1 MQSTIKTDK
10 FFLQERKAISE
21 LTSIQKRKTIQLQK
35 CSDTFLLH
43 EKMQAILDDENKENC
58 LIYAPCQVGKTNA
71 SITMMTECVKK
82 GYMIVYSTDNRSDQM
97 DQADFRISN
106 DIKVKLNHMNVSVI
120 CMSNVTENRFKN
132 MLEKNVLQN
141 IPTVILI
148 MDNDSQIQ
156 KLRERFVL
164 LESDDVII
172 PPVVLFHDEGD
183 IITKDEDVHH
193 IKDDQATSH
202 KAWLQFTK
210 FFSSKHVPLKR
221 IFVTATPENV
231 VYKYRIRDVI
241 DLEIPSNYQGFE
253 SIDYQELKN
262 ENIPAIFRT
271 EIAKKRH
278 DEENGIILYNIERV
292 REGRGKKKEVGQ
304 DVALANVIEH
314 CSDVVCSVYN
324 GNGITVHLP
333 LQYRGPFETQI
344 KQYNNTKTKKSHLV
358 KYTVIE
364 TDEHID
370 HLFQLKNVS
379 IGWFYQFCKNIGV
392 DIVVTIGCDL
402 MNRGISFCSIKKEA
416 NALAATT
423 IIYRPNSQR
432 HGVGIVQTVGR
443 ICGTCRPDLKR
454 TLYAPKPII
463 EKYKAMCENQ
473 KDFIPALQKELEE
486 KPQMDSEKFFQE
498 FRLKRV
504 LKGLMDRPNLKLKP
518 QFRKEESVEQH
529 GFIDG
534 VNLDKLR
541 KLCNAQLVVS
551 KMIRYLMD
559 QNGPINMQQFKEGI
573 QYEQNDKRFQAQL
586 DNGKAIGSRHG
597 MLWTCRNNNQEIVM
611 NPQISQYIL
620 DNNL

>member
-1 MQSTIKTDK
+1 M
-10 FFLQERKAISE
+10 A
-21 LTSIQKRKTIQLQK
+21 
-35 CSDTFLLH
+35 
-43 EKMQAILDDENKENC
+43 
-58 LIYAPCQVGKTNA
+58 
-71 SITMMTECVKK
+71 ECIKK
-82 GYMIVYSTDNRSDQM
+82 GYLIVYSTDNKSDQM
-97 DQADFRISN
+97 DQADYRISN
-106 DIKVKLNHMNVSVI
+106 DINVKLNHMNVSVI

-148 MDNDSQIQ
+148 MDNDSQTQ

-164 LESDDVII
+164 FESDDVII

-183 IITKDEDVHH
+183 IITKDEDVDH
-193 IKDDQATSH
+193 IKDEQATSH

-210 FFSSKHVPLKR
+210 FFSSKHIPLKR

-278 DEENGIILYNIERV
+278 DGENGIILYNIERV

-314 CSDVVCSVYN
+314 CSDVVCSIYN
-324 GNGITVHLP
+324 GNGITVYLP

-358 KYTVIE
+358 KYTFIE

-402 MNRGISFCSIKKEA
+402 MNRGISFCSIKKEP

-423 IIYRPNSQR
+423 MIYRPNPQR

-473 KDFIPALQKELEE
+473 NDFIPALQKELEE

-498 FRLKRV
+498 FGLKRV
-504 LKGLMDRPNLKLKP
+504 LKGFMDRPNLKLKP

-534 VNLDKLR
+534 VNLEKLK

-573 QYEQNDKRFQAQL
+573 QYEQSNKKFQAQL
-586 DNGKAIGSRHG
+586 DNGKAIRSRHG

>member
-1 MQSTIKTDK
+1 MNHVKHY
-10 FFLQERKAISE
+10 LQERKATFE
-21 LTSIQKRKTIQLQK
+21 LSSIQKRETTRITK
-35 CSDTFLLH
+35 CSHSFLLH
-43 EKMQAILDDENKENC
+43 ERMQTILNNENKENC

-71 SITMMTECVKK
+71 SITMMTECIKK
-82 GYMIVYSTDNRSDQM
+82 GYMIVYSTDNKSDQM

-120 CMSNVTENRFKN
+120 CMSNVTEKRFKS
-132 MLEKNVLQN
+132 MLKKNVQQN

-164 LESDDVII
+164 LESDDVVI

-183 IITKDEDVHH
+183 IITKDENVHH
-193 IKDDQATSH
+193 ITNEQATSH
-202 KAWLQFTK
+202 KAWLQFTR
-210 FFSSKHVPLKR
+210 FFYSKHIPLKR
-221 IFVTATPENV
+221 VFVTATPENV

-241 DLEIPSNYQGFE
+241 NLEIPSNYQGFE
-253 SIDYQELKN
+253 SIEYHELQN
-262 ENIPAIFRT
+262 ENIPTIFRS
-271 EIAKKRH
+271 EIAHKRH
-278 DEENGIILYNIERV
+278 RGENGIILYNIERV

-314 CSDVVCSVYN
+314 CSDAVCSVYN
-324 GNGITVHLP
+324 GNGITVYLP
-333 LQYRGPFETQI
+333 SQYRRPFETQI

-402 MNRGISFCSIKKEA
+402 MNRGISFCSIKKEP
-416 NALAATT
+416 NELAATT
-423 IIYRPNSQR
+423 MIYRPNSQR

-463 EKYKAMCENQ
+463 EKYKTMCENQ

-486 KPQMDSEKFFQE
+486 KPEMDSEKFFQE

-518 QFRKEESVEQH
+518 QFRKEEIVEQH

-541 KLCNAQLVVS
+541 KLCNAELVVS

>member
-1 MQSTIKTDK
+1 MQSMKTIQY
-10 FFLQERKAISE
+10 FLQERKASFE
-21 LTSIQKRKTIQLQK
+21 LSSIQKRETSRIQT
-35 CSDTFLLH
+35 CSNTFLLH
-43 EKMQAILDDENKENC
+43 ERMQAILDDENKGNC

-71 SITMMTECVKK
+71 SITMMTECIKK
-82 GYMIVYSTDNRSDQM
+82 GYLIVYSTDNKTDQM

-106 DIKVKLNHMNVSVI
+106 EIKVKLNHMNVSVI
-120 CMSNVTENRFKN
+120 CMSNVTEKRFKS
-132 MLEKNVLQN
+132 MLKKNVEQK
-141 IPTVILI
+141 IPTVVLI

-156 KLRERFVL
+156 KLRERFVVL
-164 LESDDVII
+164 DNDKNII
-172 PPVVLFHDEGD
+172 PPVALFHDEGD

-193 IKDDQATSH
+193 IHSKQATSH
-202 KAWLQFTK
+202 KAWLQFTN
-210 FFSSKHVPLKR
+210 FFSLKNNCLKR

-231 VYKYRIRDVI
+231 VYKYRISDVI
-241 DLEIPSNYQGFE
+241 DLEVPSNYQGFE
-253 SIDYQELKN
+253 SIDYQVLQN
-262 ENIPAIFRT
+262 ENIPTIFRS
-271 EIAKKRH
+271 EIAYKRH
-278 DEENGIILYNIERV
+278 HGENGIILYNIERV

-324 GNGITVHLP
+324 GDGITVYLP
-333 LQYRGPFETQI
+333 SQYRVPFETQI

-358 KYTVIE
+358 KYTLIE

-402 MNRGISFCSIKKEA
+402 MNRGISFCSIKKEP

-423 IIYRPNSQR
+423 MIYRPNSQR

-498 FRLKRV
+498 FALKRA
-504 LKGLMDRPNLKLKP
+504 LKGHIDRPNLKLKP
-518 QFRKEESVEQH
+518 QFRKEESVDQQ

-534 VNLDKLR
+534 VDLEKLR

-573 QYEQNDKRFQAQL
+573 EYEPSDDKFIPHLKNGYALGSQY
-586 DNGKAIGSRHG
+586 G
-597 MLWTCRNNNQEIVM
+597 MLWNCRNNNQEIVM
-611 NPQISQYIL
+611 NPKIRQYIL
-620 DNNL
+620 DNSL